1 MSLTESVYK
10 KDPFGVLQREPAAAQ
25 VLDAR
30 ELVQLG
36 VKFDP
41 ATGSTTPD
49 ESNIIDLVELT
60 QTYKDQC
67 GMELAN
73 RLLKNGLATAA
84 DFKDDGKHGFDAT
97 LPGLE
102 SAQAAA
108 NAAIQA
114 EKNVSAMLGQLGL
127 DKNALTLSEEQLS
140 AIISKTISEKFP
152 QLIAQSQETKPDA
165 E

>member
-1 MSLTESVYK
+1 MPTEYQ
-10 KDPFGVLQREPAAAQ
+10 KDCFGVIQRAPAAPVKCDVRQ
-25 VLDAR
+25 FI
-30 ELVQLG
+30 QLG

-41 ATGSTTPD
+41 ATGSTSPD

-67 GMELAN
+67 GMELAK
-73 RLLKNGLATAA
+73 RLLKNGMATPEQ
-84 DFKDDGKHGFDAT
+84 FQDDGKHSGDAT

-108 NAAIQA
+108 NAAIAA
-114 EKNVSAMLGQLGL
+114 EKNVEAMLQQLGM
-127 DKNALTLSEEQLS
+127 DKNVLTLSEDQLS
-140 AIISKTISEKFP
+140 ALISKTISEKFP
-152 QLIAQSQETKPDA
+152 QLIQHKQETKPDA

>member
-1 MSLTESVYK
+1 MPADEYK
-10 KDPFGVLQREPAAAQ
+10 KDAFGVLQREPAQGQ

-41 ATGSTTPD
+41 STGSTTPD
-49 ESNIIDLVELT
+49 ESNVVDLVELT
-60 QTYKDQC
+60 QSYKDEC
-67 GMELAN
+67 GMELAQ
-73 RLLKNGLATAA
+73 RLLKNGLAMPGDFA
-84 DFKDDGKHGFDAT
+84 DDCQHSGDAT

-108 NAAIQA
+108 NAAIAA
-114 EKNVSAMLGQLGL
+114 EKNVAAMLEQFGL
-127 DKNALTLSEEQLS
+127 NEKALTLTEEQLS

-152 QLIAQSQETKPDA
+152 QLIQQPQETKPNA